1 MWPLLLRKIFGPR
14 PVPKKFAGFPKELAM
29 RPSQIRAAAVETAL
43 MIPKTYHF
51 REAYGRLKMPV
62 AIVAGRDD
70 RPLRSEH
77 GTYGTSDSDGRDY
90 VGDRYGGD

>member
-1 MWPLLLRKIFGPR
+1 
-14 PVPKKFAGFPKELAM
+14 
-29 RPSQIRAAAVETAL
+29 

-62 AIVAGRDD
+62 AIVAGMEDRLIEAQQSAELHRDIAHSTF
-70 RPLRSEH
+70 RRSEH
-77 GTYGTSDSDGRDY
+77 GTYGTSDSDGRGY